1 GEGTLGALVDEGHW
15 ARRAYETA
23 QEVRPDSAVSVTPG
37 APGWIAELR
46 AAGAAGLEVRPSD

>member
-1 GEGTLGALVDEGHW
+1 TLGALVDEGHW